1 MFCVSVITTMISQCS
16 YSYDQG
22 YEDGKEQFMK
32 SIDELIEKVNDLQ
45 ADCNDLYEEVRY
57 YEKLAEVNGISSYS
71 KEVWNF
77 IDMYA
82 MLKNSYF
89 KGHISEGTFFDAMDS
104 EVYRLRNIP
113 KIEKK

>member
-1 MFCVSVITTMISQCS
+1 MR
-16 YSYDQG
+16 
-22 YEDGKEQFMK
+22 

-89 KGHISEGTFFDAMDS
+89 KGDISEGTFFDAMDS